1 MGAVLSTFN
10 SVLNSAATIFSI
22 DIYKGI
28 FEKDCADRKLVGVG
42 KLTSAVLAFF
52 AILVAPFVANAPDG
66 LYQLLQQLNGIFFI
80 PIASIMLAGFLTKT
94 ISATAAKAALI
105 IGLTFYTLTTFI
117 FPVDIHFVHVWGI
130 EFVLNVVVMFGV
142 SYWYPQSQKEW
153 EAQPALLDLKT
164 WKYTTPF
171 SIQIQ
176 FPIHAQNECLLGR

>member
-1 MGAVLSTFN
+1 M
-10 SVLNSAATIFSI
+10 
-22 DIYKGI
+22 
-28 FEKDCADRKLVGVG
+28 
-42 KLTSAVLAFF
+42 KLTKETILIVLAFF

-105 IGLTFYTLTTFI
+105 IGLTFYILTTFI

-171 SIQIQ
+171 SISLCVITVL
-176 FPIHAQNECLLGR
+176 IYVLLGS